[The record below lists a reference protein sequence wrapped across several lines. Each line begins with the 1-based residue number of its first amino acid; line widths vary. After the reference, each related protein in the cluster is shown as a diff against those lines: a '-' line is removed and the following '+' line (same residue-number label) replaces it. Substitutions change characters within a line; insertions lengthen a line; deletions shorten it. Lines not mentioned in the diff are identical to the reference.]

1 MTQVSSEIRTISET
15 PPRPGEWREI
25 AAGVFWARVALPF
38 RLNHVNVYLIDDG
51 DSWNIVDTGIANSNA
66 QETWDRLLGGRMAG
80 RPVSKILITHHH
92 PDHVGLASW
101 LADKVDAEVV
111 MSGTEYLLGLTY
123 WLDSDAM
130 KADHYRAFYRTRGL
144 EAGIAE
150 SILDRSAR
158 YQSLTGPLPFSFR
171 RVMHGDTLKLRSRA
185 VQVMTGG
192 GHAPEQVMLYCPD
205 ARILIAADQIM
216 LGITPNVS
224 VSPRN
229 PNGDVLGLF
238 LASLERLA
246 AEIDDDVLV
255 LPGHHSPFRGLRA
268 RARDVS
274 QHHDERLAAI
284 VRACSQAPRSAADL
298 LKTLFRFP
306 LDRGVMALAFG
317 EACAHVNRLLE
328 DGRITARLEVDG
340 VERYAA

>member
-1 MTQVSSEIRTISET
+1 MVEK
-15 PPRPGEWREI
+15 PPAPGEWLEV

-51 DSWNIVDTGIANSNA
+51 DAWNIVDTGIANSHA
-66 QETWDRLLGGRMAG
+66 QETWNRLLGGRMAG
-80 RPVSKILITHHH
+80 RPVGKILITHHH
-92 PDHVGLASW
+92 PDHVGLASF
-101 LADKVDAEVV
+101 LADKLNAEVV

-130 KADHYRAFYRTRGL
+130 KADHYRDFYRTRGL
-144 EAGIAE
+144 EAEIAE

-158 YQSLTGPLPFSFR
+158 YQSLTSPLPFSFR
-171 RVMHGDTLKLRSRA
+171 RVLHGDTLKLGSRA
-185 VQVMTGG
+185 FQVTTAG

-205 ARILIAADQIM
+205 DRILFAADQIM

-238 LASLERLA
+238 LSSLDRMA
-246 AEIDDDVLV
+246 AEFDDDILV
-255 LPGHHSPFRGLRA
+255 LPGHNLPFRGLRT
-268 RARDVS
+268 RVGEVS
-274 QHHDERLAAI
+274 RHHDGRLAAI
-284 VRACSQAPRSAADL
+284 VRSCAQAPRSAADL
-298 LKTLFRFP
+298 LRILFRYP

-317 EACAHVNRLLE
+317 ESCAHVNRLLE
-328 DGRITARLEVDG
+328 EGRVAASLEADG
-340 VERYAA
+340 VERYTA